1 MEQQPDRRVWELPS
15 THLFMPWNCTLVC
28 ARKCTTACAGAALR
42 IPPLLCIQ
50 CGLCTRALSPPL
62 APNALQNKM
71 KINDWL
77 SIQSLFDELNRRLDK
92 YQKYQGMAAPRIY
105 IRMLVELD
113 DFLNDTM
120 ANKDI
125 KKKMSSTNAKALNA
139 MRQRLKKHI
148 PLFTELVEKY
158 KENPES
164 TDEEEEEEEEGK
176 EEVRADDEDKK
187 QVG

>member
-1 MEQQPDRRVWELPS
+1 MKHALVTNEAEQRLFRHRLTRS
-15 THLFMPWNCTLVC
+15 THNLTPHPQPA
-28 ARKCTTACAGAALR
+28 AR
-42 IPPLLCIQ
+42 
-50 CGLCTRALSPPL
+50 
-62 APNALQNKM
+62 QNKM

-92 YQKYQGMAAPRIY
+92 YQKYQGVAVPRIY

-148 PLFTELVEKY
+148 PAFAEQVEKY
-158 KENPES
+158 KESPES
-164 TDEEEEEEEEGK
+164 TDEEEEDEEDGKEEGK
-176 EEVRADDEDKK
+176 ADEDDKK
-187 QVG
+187 QVSRGPSRCVVYVRACSCGRTLGLGL